1 MFPFTL
7 SGVEI
12 PPGLIFNMST
22 ATTYEEKRDLIL
34 AKEKRF
40 CHEVSAGILDKP
52 QLAIWMI
59 LIPVFFV
66 FYFWQLKRYS
76 DGRKDFAA
84 NFLITRVRALNSAY
98 EAAINNTEP
107 ELEELVHATDV
118 PEQTRDE
125 YRNWLRL
132 LSSHY
137 LELLQSKGESFEELV
152 QSVYRNKK
160 SYSKFYQEL
169 KRVEH
174 EFNAKL
180 RPHIDINDSE
190 VADIVTNIEA
200 ITAQLRKIE
209 VQEIFS

>member
-1 MFPFTL
+1 
-7 SGVEI
+7 
-12 PPGLIFNMST
+12 MST

-34 AKEKRF
+34 AKEERF
-40 CHEVSAGILDKP
+40 SHEVSAAVLDKP

-76 DGRKDFAA
+76 EGRKDFAA
-84 NFLITRVRALNSAY
+84 NFLITRKRALNSAY

-180 RPHIDINDSE
+180 KPHIDINDSE

-200 ITAQLRKIE
+200 ITARLRKLE
-209 VQEIFS
+209 VQKIFS